1 MLSFRDSTIKEKLIW
16 MSALATA
23 TALLLAGSAFFTYHL
38 VTFRRALVRNLAIQA
53 DTIAL
58 NSVSALRF
66 NDERSA
72 ADTLAAL
79 RADRN
84 IITAS
89 IYSADGRLFASHIGP
104 SGDTTSIVPVAPLSP
119 SEALRFHGRTLD
131 LSRSIVAEGE
141 RLGSVY
147 MAYSLDD
154 LYADAFRVI
163 GISVPVLALSVFVA
177 LLASSRIQRS
187 LLESIGRLADA
198 ARTVSREKDY
208 AVRVEPTRNRDELG
222 LLIDT
227 FNEML
232 AQIQARDV
240 EVEAGKQ
247 RFQTLNEEL
256 ERRVLQRTA
265 ELEATNKELE
275 AFTYSV
281 SHDLRA
287 PLRRIDGFA
296 KLLVDD
302 YAAQLPAAAARY
314 LSRVREGASHMGLLV
329 DDLLNL
335 ARVGRQELKL
345 QVTGLSSLV
354 DNVTT
359 LLKRD
364 AEGRDIEWK
373 IQPLPFVEC
382 DPALM
387 EVVFTNLLSN
397 AVKYTRPRPHAV
409 IEVGTVEQNG
419 HPVIFVRD
427 NGVGFS
433 MKYAV
438 KLFGVFQRLH
448 RPEDFEG
455 TGVGLATV
463 QRILHKHGGAIWVEA
478 ELDKGASFYFTIGGV
493 PDSEPEKTPHTKQV
507 THGERQS

>member
-1 MLSFRDSTIKEKLIW
+1 MLSFRNATIKKKLAW
-16 MSALATA
+16 MSALASA
-23 TALLLAGSAFFTYHL
+23 TALILAGGGFLTYHF
-38 VTFRRALVRNLAIQA
+38 VTFRSALARNLAIQA
-53 DTIAL
+53 DTTAL

-66 NDERSA
+66 NDDRSA

-84 IITAS
+84 ILTAA
-89 IYSADGRLFASHIGP
+89 IYSADGRLFAAHAGENADH
-104 SGDTTSIVPVAPLSP
+104 GSIVPAVSP
-119 SEALRFHGRTLD
+119 DESDMTRFDGRTLR
-131 LSRSIVAEGE
+131 LSHSIVAEGE
-141 RLGSVY
+141 RLGIVHLV
-147 MAYSLDD
+147 YSLDD
-154 LYADAFRVI
+154 LYADAARGIGLGGVI
-163 GISVPVLALSVFVA
+163 LVVSVLVA
-177 LLASSRIQRS
+177 LLASARIQRGLS
-187 LLESIGRLADA
+187 ESIGRLADA
-198 ARTVSREKDY
+198 AKAVSRDKNY
-208 AVRVEPTRNRDELG
+208 AIRVEPTGNRDELG
-222 LLIDT
+222 LLVDT

-232 AQIQARDV
+232 T

-247 RFQTLNEEL
+247 RFQALNEEL
-256 ERRVLQRTA
+256 ERRVVQRTA

-302 YAAQLPAAAARY
+302 YAAQLPEDAARY
-314 LSRVREGASHMGLLV
+314 LSRVREGARYMGLLV
-329 DDLLNL
+329 DDLLHL

-345 QVTGLSSLV
+345 QVTGLSSIV
-354 DNVTT
+354 EHVTT
-359 LLKRD
+359 GLKRD

-397 AVKYTRPRPHAV
+397 AVKYTRPRQHAA
-409 IEVGTVEQNG
+409 IEVGTVEQHG
-419 HPVIFVRD
+419 HPVVFVRD
-427 NGVGFS
+427 NGVGFN
-433 MKYAV
+433 MKYAD

-463 QRILHKHGGAIWVEA
+463 QRILHKHGGAIWAEA
-478 ELDKGASFYFTIGGV
+478 ELDKGACFYFTIGIAPGS
-493 PDSEPEKTPHTKQV
+493 DTDMTREAGEV
-507 THGERQS
+507 THGDRQS

>member
-1 MLSFRDSTIKEKLIW
+1 MLSFRNATIKKKLAW
-16 MSALATA
+16 MSALASV
-23 TALLLAGSAFFTYHL
+23 TALVLAGGVFLTYHL
-38 VTFRRALVRNLAIQA
+38 VTFRSALVRNLAIQA

-66 NDERSA
+66 NDDRSA
-72 ADTLAAL
+72 AETLAAL

-84 IITAS
+84 IITAA
-89 IYSADGRLFASHIGP
+89 IYSADGRLFASHAGE
-104 SGDTTSIVPVAPLSP
+104 SADRASIVPAVSP
-119 SEALRFHGRTLD
+119 EEPEMTRFDGRTLR
-131 LSRSIVAEGE
+131 LSHLIVAEGE
-141 RLGSVY
+141 RLGSVHL
-147 MAYSLDD
+147 AYSLDE
-154 LYADAFRVI
+154 LYADAARGI
-163 GISVPVLALSVFVA
+163 GLGGLVLVVSVLVA

-187 LLESIGRLADA
+187 LSESIGRLADTA
-198 ARTVSREKDY
+198 KAVSRDKNY
-208 AVRVEPTRNRDELG
+208 AIRVEPTRNRDELG
-222 LLIDT
+222 LLVDT

-232 AQIQARDV
+232 T

-302 YAAQLPAAAARY
+302 YAAQLPDDAARY
-314 LSRVREGASHMGLLV
+314 LSRVREGARYMGLLV

-345 QVTGLSSLV
+345 QVTGLSSIV
-354 DNVTT
+354 EHVAGT
-359 LLKRD
+359 LTRD
-364 AEGRDIEWK
+364 TEGRDIEWK

-397 AVKYTRPRPHAV
+397 AAKYTRPRSQAV

-419 HPVIFVRD
+419 RSVIFVRD

-433 MKYAV
+433 MKYAD

-463 QRILHKHGGAIWVEA
+463 QRILHKHGGAIWAQA
-478 ELDKGASFYFTIGGV
+478 ELDKGACFYFTIGTA
-493 PDSEPEKTPHTKQV
+493 PRSDSDTTREGGEV
-507 THGERQS
+507 RNGERQS